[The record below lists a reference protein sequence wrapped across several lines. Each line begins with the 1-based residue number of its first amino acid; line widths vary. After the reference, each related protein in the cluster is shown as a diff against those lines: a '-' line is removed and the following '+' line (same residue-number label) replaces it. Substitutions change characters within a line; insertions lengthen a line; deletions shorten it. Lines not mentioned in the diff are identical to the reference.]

1 MLYVTPFCERNK
13 VKKRFFKTHR
23 GFVILIAMAVSII
36 LPFVMVNAFKAVIQ
50 TDNGV
55 LIISVAG
62 GAMLLE
68 IISVIM
74 FFANFFTWLIEKSNG
89 KVKK

>member
-1 MLYVTPFCERNK
+1 M
-13 VKKRFFKTHR
+13 
-23 GFVILIAMAVSII
+23 IAMAVSII